1 MRVGIYI
8 YESTT
13 IHFGE
18 EVSAVKY
25 GEQVKRQLSG
35 PVTLEPGIYSVD
47 AEEPQQIKPSE
58 RDLADVITIHDDK
71 DQWPDPRLRTMK
83 FGDAF
88 PNVSVDDLR
97 TFFPVTAKGFNAP
110 IA

>member
-8 YESTT
+8 YQSTT

-18 EVSAVKY
+18 EVSATKY
-25 GEQVKRQLSG
+25 GEEVKRQLSG

-47 AEEPQQIKPSE
+47 AQQPQQIKPSE
-58 RDLADVITIHDDK
+58 RDLADVITIQDDK
-71 DQWPDPRLRTMK
+71 DQWPDPRLRMMR
-83 FGDAF
+83 FGDVF

-97 TFFPVTAKGFNAP
+97 GFFPVTAKGIDSPTA
-110 IA
+110 